1 MNTKLYTPACNVTQ
15 NQILHQKLL
24 KCGYLLINTEN
35 YLIPH
40 CGILVYVSKD
50 SLIQETHKLY
60 CVYIIVLQTL

>member
-1 MNTKLYTPACNVTQ
+1 MPHKGGGANIA
-15 NQILHQKLL
+15 IH
-24 KCGYLLINTEN
+24 NTEN